1 MMMGKKE
8 IDGRYYLRGY
18 VDSSPRQKNIYI
30 DFMIDTSQRYT
41 TISKL
46 DAEKNNIDL
55 KSLDIEDGKFEIRN
69 EKIDAYVFSNCNVN
83 VPNQNDRAN
92 YSLKLPKVYIPF
104 RKLSASSLEA
114 DVSRLGLDFLE
125 NFSIE
130 FQTLDLDRDQSII
143 LEDKL

>member
-1 MMMGKKE
+1 
-8 IDGRYYLRGY
+8 
-18 VDSSPRQKNIYI
+18 
-30 DFMIDTSQRYT
+30 MIDTSQRYT

-55 KSLDIEDGKFEIRN
+55 KSLDIEDGKFEIKN
-69 EKIDAYVFSNCNVN
+69 DKIDAYVFSNCNVN
-83 VPNQNDRAN
+83 VPNQNGRAN

-125 NFSIE
+125 NFSID
-130 FQTLDLDRDQSII
+130 FQTHDLDRDQIII
-143 LEDKL
+143 LEDKR